1 MTYKEGRSYHEEI
14 FKKCNSL
21 MYSIVQSPVPVIAQ
35 IDGIAAAA
43 GCQLVSICD
52 IAVATSK
59 SKFSVPG

>member
-1 MTYKEGRSYHEEI
+1 
-14 FKKCNSL
+14 